1 MPPRKRERVKKLRK
15 APKGEREG
23 ARSRG
28 GFLFASLA
36 VVGVLAAS
44 LWCAAHAAS
53 ARAHTPHIAAAA
65 CGRAE
70 LLRQERGHDGARR
83 AAALAGTAGNSAE
96 QRAFFA

>member
-1 MPPRKRERVKKLRK
+1 MPAAALPQPVAACAEMPPRKRERVKKLRK

-44 LWCAAHAAS
+44 LWCAAHAHAARFRARS
-53 ARAHTPHIAAAA
+53 AYRSS
-65 CGRAE
+65 
-70 LLRQERGHDGARR
+70 LRP
-83 AAALAGTAGNSAE
+83 S
-96 QRAFFA
+96 